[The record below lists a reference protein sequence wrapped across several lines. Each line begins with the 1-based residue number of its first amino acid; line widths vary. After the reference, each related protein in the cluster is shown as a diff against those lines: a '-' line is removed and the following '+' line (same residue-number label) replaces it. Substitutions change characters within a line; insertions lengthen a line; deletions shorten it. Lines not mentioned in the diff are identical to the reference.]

1 MSFEI
6 SRLRR
11 GERVVG
17 VGAVLLFIFMFFFK
31 WFGASV
37 SGAVPGGASISYGSS
52 INAWHSL
59 SNTRW
64 LLLLTVV
71 VALLLVVAAAGRREL
86 NSPVAPSAVVAAV
99 AGLTAIF
106 VLYRIVDH
114 PHASATFGAVSVSY
128 GAKIGLYL
136 GFVACLAIAYG
147 GYLTMTAEGTTLS
160 DVRDQ
165 ARAAVDSVTA
175 PSGASGAS
183 GGETP
188 SPGEP
193 SPPA

>member
-31 WFGASV
+31 WFGF
-37 SGAVPGGASISYGSS
+37 AVPGVGGAYLNIAGVSTSW
-52 INAWHSL
+52 NAWHSMEVI
-59 SNTRW
+59 RW
-64 LLLLTVV
+64 LLLFTLLAGALL
-71 VALLLVVAAAGRREL
+71 VALVGSDRKLQLPL
-86 NSPVAPSAVVAAV
+86 SPAVVT
-99 AGLTAIF
+99 AGLGALSTIF
-106 VLYRIVDH
+106 VFYRVIISH
-114 PHASATFGAVSVSY
+114 PFAHADVKVGA
-128 GAKIGLYL
+128 YL
-136 GFVACLAIAYG
+136 GLVSCAAITYG
-147 GYLTMTAEGTTLS
+147 GYLAMTAEGTTLS

-175 PSGASGAS
+175 PSGGSGSS

-193 SPPA
+193 PPPA

>member
-31 WFGASV
+31 WFGV
-37 SGAVPGGASISYGSS
+37 TLPGLVGSYVNAAGISTSAD
-52 INAWHSL
+52 AWH
-59 SNTRW
+59 TMEVIRW
-64 LLLLTVV
+64 LLVLTLL
-71 VALLLVVAAAGRREL
+71 ASALLVVLVGSDRKL
-86 NSPVAPSAVVAAV
+86 QLPLSPAVVT
-99 AGLTAIF
+99 AGFGALSTIF
-106 VLYRIVDH
+106 VFYRVIISH
-114 PHASATFGAVSVSY
+114 PFSHAEVKVGA
-128 GAKIGLYL
+128 YL
-136 GFVACLAIAYG
+136 GLVSCAAIAYG
-147 GYLTMTAEGTTLS
+147 GYLAMTAEGTTLS

-165 ARAAVDSVTA
+165 ARASFDSVTA
-175 PSGASGAS
+175 PSGGSGSS

-193 SPPA
+193 PPPA